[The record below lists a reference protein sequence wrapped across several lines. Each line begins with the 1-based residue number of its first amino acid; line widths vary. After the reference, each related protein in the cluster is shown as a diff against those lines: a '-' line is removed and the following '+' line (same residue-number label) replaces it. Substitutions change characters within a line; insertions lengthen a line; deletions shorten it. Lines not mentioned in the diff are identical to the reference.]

1 MLLHI
6 ISHRSPAFTSSLR
19 TINSIINNAKYC
31 AASQTCCCC
40 CRETLMGRHEKYHR
54 TTRSLEA
61 LASSLDIRSIIHWI
75 NMQTKVSEQKN
86 VKERKRKKKN
96 RYGGIVSPLQQR
108 ATSSRAINCVRVVV
122 NFPLILFSL
131 KIMTRHQQHGRSEKT
146 AWQQEQK
153 NISVLWLVAG
163 PGRWMGGW
171 LLSSFHRCPHSS
183 SLDSLFDV
191 TNNCILN

>member
-86 VKERKRKKKN
+86 VKERKRKKKIDMVELS
-96 RYGGIVSPLQQR
+96 RLSPLQQR

-131 KIMTRHQQHGRSEKT
+131 KIMTRHQQHGRSKRQQDNKNRRT
-146 AWQQEQK
+146 SLFYDSWQ
-153 NISVLWLVAG
+153 VPVAG
-163 PGRWMGGW
+163 WVGGYC
-171 LLSSFHRCPHSS
+171 HRFVVVHTAA
-183 SLDSLFDV
+183 L
-191 TNNCILN
+191 

>member
-1 MLLHI
+1 MHIATVQSNERTKLKWVKERIKDWSWLVWLFFSLEIVLNLSDDI

-86 VKERKRKKKN
+86 VKERKRKKK
-96 RYGGIVSPLQQR
+96 IDMVEL
-108 ATSSRAINCVRVVV
+108 SR
-122 NFPLILFSL
+122 LFS
-131 KIMTRHQQHGRSEKT
+131 SE
-146 AWQQEQK
+146 
-153 NISVLWLVAG
+153 
-163 PGRWMGGW
+163 
-171 LLSSFHRCPHSS
+171 LLALELLIVCE
-183 SLDSLFDV
+183 L
-191 TNNCILN
+191 